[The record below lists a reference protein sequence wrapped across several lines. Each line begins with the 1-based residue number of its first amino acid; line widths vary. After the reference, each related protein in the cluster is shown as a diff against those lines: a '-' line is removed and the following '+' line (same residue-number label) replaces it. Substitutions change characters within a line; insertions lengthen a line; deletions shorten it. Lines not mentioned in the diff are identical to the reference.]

1 MNYYIEPALKQD
13 LDKLKK
19 LVFGKSDEDAVIVID
34 GRERSGKSV
43 LGMQIGK
50 YLDPSFDL
58 NSVCFSTY
66 EFVKFIRD
74 NKLRVCM
81 FDETIVGMHSSRS
94 MERKTI
100 FIDELLAQSGQKNL
114 IVILVIPFFFELTK
128 RAAVGRSEF
137 LIHVYRSDF
146 KRGHYRVYDFRTKRK
161 LFFLGKRLFEY
172 KVKGVTPNYN
182 GHFYN
187 KYAVDERGYRLKKE
201 KALNSFAKQ
210 FSELVEFY
218 TAVRWVKLARLVEYD
233 WLRKEGL
240 LKRGAMA
247 KRSELAR
254 VKPGLMADQ
263 LNRADKEVEELMLQA
278 IFSPIIPKYW
288 DFSKFKHPQDV
299 SSISGVMSNED
310 GGKGE
315 EQDKNE

>member
-1 MNYYIEPALKQD
+1 MTYYIEDALKQD

-43 LGMQIGK
+43 LGLQIAK
-50 YLDPSFDL
+50 YMDPSFELD
-58 NSVCFSTY
+58 SVCFTTY

-74 NKLRVCM
+74 NKRRVCM

-94 MERKTI
+94 MERRTI
-100 FIDELLAQSGQKNL
+100 FVDELLAQSGQKNL
-114 IVILVIPFFFELTK
+114 IVILIIPFFFELTK

-146 KRGHYRVYDFRTKRK
+146 KRGHYKVYDFRTKRK

-172 KVKGVTPNYN
+172 KVKGVIPNYN
-182 GHFYN
+182 GHFSN
-187 KYAVDERGYRLKKE
+187 IYAIDERMYRLKKE
-201 KALNSFAKQ
+201 QALNRFAKQ

-218 TAVRWVKLARLVEYD
+218 TAVRWVKLARLLEYD

-247 KRSELAR
+247 KRSEVAR
-254 VKPGLMADQ
+254 VKPGLLADQ
-263 LNRADKEVEELMLQA
+263 LNRAKKEVEDLMLEG

-299 SSISGVMSNED
+299 SSISGVISNTD
-310 GGKGE
+310 GSE
-315 EQDKNE
+315 ASESDTNE